1 MTFPTMPDFTSV
13 EHVQLTDGESA
24 ILNLPVLKDN
34 IRFTVMRQ
42 DKVSYSKSHLTL
54 VQYALSY
61 GVWEGVFRVRR
72 YEQDA
77 LLPALSSVMALYR
90 ARYIYMRLPWEESL
104 FSEDTWRKIYWAGN
118 WNVIYERTL
127 LDSAL
132 IKFSFIE
139 FLEQEP

>member
-1 MTFPTMPDFTSV
+1 MPDFTSV
-13 EHVQLTDGESA
+13 EHVQLTDGENA

-54 VQYALSY
+54 VQYALPY

-77 LLPALSSVMALYR
+77 LLPALSDVMALYR
-90 ARYIYMRLPWEESL
+90 TRYIYMRLPWEESF
-104 FSEDTWRKIYWAGN
+104 FSVDTWRKVYWAGN

-132 IKFSFIE
+132 IKFSMIE
-139 FLEQEP
+139 FLEPEI